1 MVLGTYILQYQK
13 VDAAGNTSAIVT
25 RTVTILPDATPPV
38 VSLIGAATQ
47 YITQSGT
54 YTEQ

>member
-1 MVLGTYILQYQK
+1 MVLGTYTLQYQK
-13 VDAAGNTSAIVT
+13 VDAAGNTSTIVN

-47 YITQSGT
+47 YVTQSGT